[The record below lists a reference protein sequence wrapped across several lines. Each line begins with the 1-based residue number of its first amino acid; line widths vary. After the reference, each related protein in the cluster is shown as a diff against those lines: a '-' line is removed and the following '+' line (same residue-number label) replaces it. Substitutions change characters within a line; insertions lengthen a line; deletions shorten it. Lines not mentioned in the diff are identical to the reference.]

1 MYGLSEL
8 PGGLRVVTATMPH
21 LASVSVG
28 IWVNTGGRHETA
40 RENGAAHFIEHMC
53 FKGTK
58 QKPTPLSIMTTY
70 DDKGAYFNAETHRQY
85 TCYKVKCMDQFIE
98 PCLKTLADILL
109 HSVFKK
115 KEMDLERHVV
125 LEENIRSDDNPLSH
139 IEDAIYKALY
149 TDTPY
154 SDPIDTLE
162 YHKSPHS
169 LDHKDVIQL
178 YREYYRPDNMGIS
191 VISNLSFATIKHL
204 LEQSTFMTRAKSIHS
219 NENGWKTQI
228 PTLCLNTPPKTNPDI
243 QFKIIPKKGV
253 QATHISISFRT
264 CPHDHADLYPLLLLK
279 NIIGGY
285 MSSRLFMLLRE
296 KNGLTYSSTCHSTHH
311 ASSGHFEIYTLC
323 DPSKTLKNKSKPGV
337 LPLLLQLLND
347 LIEHGITQKELT
359 STKGYFQGQ
368 LTLHMEQGQTKST
381 YNGIEYILYDKTDI
395 VPYEQIF
402 KTYVEHLTKDMIHQ
416 VIRRYFHPE
425 NMLVCLVG
433 EHAPNLETVQRYC
446 RHFYGR

>member
-1 MYGLSEL
+1 MTTFFVFIKFGS
-8 PGGLRVVTATMPH
+8 
-21 LASVSVG
+21 
-28 IWVNTGGRHETA
+28 IHEN
-40 RENGAAHFIEHMC
+40 ESYKKGAAHFIEHMC

-58 QKPTPLSIMTTY
+58 RNPTPLDIMTTY
-70 DDKGAYFNAETHRQY
+70 DDKGAFFNAETHRQY
-85 TCYKVKCMDQFIE
+85 TCYKVKCMDHFIE
-98 PCLKTLADILL
+98 PCLKTLADIILRSIL
-109 HSVFKK
+109 KK

-149 TDTPY
+149 TGTPY

-162 YHKSPHS
+162 YHKSSHS
-169 LDHKDVIQL
+169 LEHKDMVQL

-191 VISNLSFATIKHL
+191 VVSNLPFASIKHL
-204 LEQSTFMTRAKSIHS
+204 LEQSTFMTRS
-219 NENGWKTQI
+219 KTPV
-228 PTLCLNTPPKTNPDI
+228 PTLCLGSTPKNNPDI
-243 QFKIIPKKGV
+243 QFKIINKKGV

-264 CPHDHADLYPLLLLK
+264 CPYDHADIYPLLLLK

-296 KNGLTYSSTCHSTHH
+296 KHGLTYSSTCNSIHH
-311 ASSGHFEIYTLC
+311 ATSGHFEIYTLC

-337 LPLLLQLLND
+337 LPLILQLLND
-347 LIEHGITQKELT
+347 LLQHGITQKELT
-359 STKGYFQGQ
+359 STKGFFQGQ

-433 EHAPNLETVQRYC
+433 EHAPDLETVQRYC